1 MKKKPRADDT
11 DVMRPWLSLGART
24 SWLIV
29 QELMKERRT

>member
-1 MKKKPRADDT
+1 MKKKLREDNT
-11 DVMRPWLSLGART
+11 DVERPWLTLSMKT